1 MHERRSHVATVGIA
15 AVLVVAAGPWRNAP
29 AAPAELRGTW
39 MTTTSSDDLAA
50 ANIATAMASLRQV
63 GLNTV
68 YVEAWKNGYTNFNSP
83 TLGAFIGGSSLNP
96 SLRGRILLDE
106 SRTAAANAGLVH
118 GAWFEYGL
126 MAEYIGAGGFPSN
139 PLAIKAQNNGWLLQ
153 DSAGEYANA
162 SNGFAWMNPLVPE
175 VRNLIKGIV
184 VDAVNQFDLQ
194 IVQFDDH
201 LSWPVQFGYDTITRN
216 AYKAET
222 GRDLPSSPSNSRF
235 VAWRQGKMEEFVTE
249 LVGAVRAAKPDVI
262 VSLSPSVASFS
273 AANYCT
279 DWTDYAAAGLFDE
292 IVPQVYRSTYGSFA
306 TEWTNQINAVGG
318 AGELAAGLRL
328 LGSGAATPWADL
340 EQMIDDSRA
349 DGPLG
354 HSIWYSEGVSQAGTS
369 NAANYNSQLR
379 AYYDVA
385 GTGPAANPHFTTV
398 RWAGADGA
406 GGSGT
411 WSTLAQTWKDRS
423 TIWVRDARGIFDGAG
438 GTVTVSGTL
447 VAGGGLE
454 FAADGYTV
462 AGGTLHLS
470 GFDLADNTVTVA
482 ADATAT
488 LSARLMGVAGL
499 RKAGPGSLKVSA
511 VTTSLVGG
519 IEVAEGTLMI
529 AGGSA
534 VAGGPLAIRSGAR
547 AVITNG
553 LTAQTPALRL
563 AGGLLDLG
571 TGRLTI
577 TAGGIAVADLRAGL
591 LAGRGGGGWN
601 GSSGITSAAVAGA
614 AGSRAV
620 GYLVDA
626 LGGSTVAYAAPGDT
640 DLDGS
645 VDVFDLVDVNS
656 AGKYGTGQAA
666 VWSQGDFNYDAVTN
680 VFDLVA
686 VSGAEVFNRGSY
698 LPAAMAPAAV
708 PEPVGFGLAASVAA
722 VATAWLT
729 SRRRGFGTTR

>member
-1 MHERRSHVATVGIA
+1 MSERRSRCAIVGAATL
-15 AVLVVAAGPWRNAP
+15 LVMATGPWNTAP

-39 MTTTSSDDLAA
+39 LTTTSSDDLSA
-50 ANIATAMASLRQV
+50 ANIATTMASLRQV

-83 TLGAFIGGSSLNP
+83 ALGAFIGGSSLNP

-106 SRTAAANAGLVH
+106 SRTAAASAGLVH

-139 PLAIKAQNNGWLLQ
+139 SLAIKARNNGWLLQ

-162 SNGFAWMNPLVPE
+162 SNGFAWLNPLVPE

-184 VDAVNQFDLQ
+184 VDAVAQFDLQ

-201 LSWPVQFGYDTITRN
+201 LSWPVQFGYDAITRN

-222 GRDLPSSPSNSRF
+222 GRDLPSSPTNSRF
-235 VAWRQGKMEEFVTE
+235 VAWRQDKMADFMTE

-262 VSLSPSVASFS
+262 VSLSPSPASFS

-328 LGSGAATPWADL
+328 LGSGAATPWTDL
-340 EQMIDDSRA
+340 QQMIDDSRA
-349 DGPLG
+349 DGAIG
-354 HSIWYSEGVSQAGTS
+354 HSIWYSEGVSNSGTS
-369 NAANYNSQLR
+369 NATNYNSQLR

-385 GTGPAANPHFTTV
+385 GTGPAANPHFTSV

-406 GGSGT
+406 GGGGT
-411 WSTLAQTWKDRS
+411 WGALAQTWKDRS
-423 TIWVRDARGIFDGAG
+423 TIWVRDARGIFDGHG
-438 GTVTVSGTL
+438 GTVTVSGTVL
-447 VAGGGLE
+447 AGGGLA
-454 FAADGYTV
+454 FSADGYTV

-488 LSARLMGVAGL
+488 LSARLVGVAGL
-499 RKAGPGSLKVSA
+499 RKSGPGSLTVSA
-511 VTTSLVGG
+511 VNTSLVGG
-519 IEVAEGTLMI
+519 IEVAEGTLVL

-534 VAGGPLAIRSGAR
+534 AAGGPLAIRAGAR
-547 AVITNG
+547 AVIAAG
-553 LTAQTPALRL
+553 LTARTPALRL
-563 AGGLLDLG
+563 DGGLLDVG

-577 TAGGIAVADLRAGL
+577 TTGGITAADLRGGI

-601 GSSGITSAAVAGA
+601 GSSGITSAAVAGS

-626 LGGSTVAYAAPGDT
+626 SGGATVAYAAPGDT

-645 VDVFDLVDVNS
+645 VDVFDLVDVNA
-656 AGKYGTGQAA
+656 AGRYGTGQAA
-666 VWSQGDFNYDAVTN
+666 VWGQGDFNYDAVTN

-698 LPAAMAPAAV
+698 LPAPATPTAM
-708 PEPVGFGLAASVAA
+708 PEPTCLGLLGAAAA
-722 VATAWLT
+722 IVVM
-729 SRRRGFGTTR
+729 RRRSA